1 MWNLF
6 YNVSHES
13 TKPSHSSSPSGTWE
27 PTPSASA
34 CWLSE
39 RQLRIR
45 LGRACFYF
53 QCVCNNFPH
62 IMRYLVS
69 KQIKPVLG
77 SSSLETA
84 IGILY
89 SFTQKLSKNLA
100 PSPENRHSSQTKL
113 DKPSLQTM
121 SGENSPEGRTHSQ
134 PELKGPPVVWKEPS
148 RALERIGSDLKQSG
162 GAEVRRL

>member
-1 MWNLF
+1 
-6 YNVSHES
+6 
-13 TKPSHSSSPSGTWE
+13 
-27 PTPSASA
+27 
-34 CWLSE
+34 
-39 RQLRIR
+39 
-45 LGRACFYF
+45 
-53 QCVCNNFPH
+53 
-62 IMRYLVS
+62 MRYLVS

-100 PSPENRHSSQTKL
+100 PSPENRHSSQTEL

-134 PELKGPPVVWKEPS
+134 PALKGPPVVRKEPS

-162 GAEVRRL
+162 GAEVKRL